1 MNCLTSLTAYV
12 EERGEGLLM
21 WREESKG
28 LVLWDKP
35 VLGEEEK
42 VCEMDRENVK
52 HRYILPL
59 KMRTMIDLGRERGP
73 IGMHMITTATTLD
86 CGSREV
92 GLRRSLRSMLD
103 CIVPTCCVAGF
114 QPRLANLSP
123 DSSSSSDTDSPSSLS
138 SSPSP
143 STNRSLPPSTT
154 TVKGTFFGQRNGRVS
169 FCLQD
174 DSHQRRTSSRRMTTT
189 TTTMSS
195 SFSHPLLL
203 LEFAF
208 PTSYLAKEM
217 QHGLLRIALV
227 EEDSA
232 HRQQPPINGGG
243 GIYEVP
249 VWSMYCNGR
258 KVGYATRRK
267 MTATLTRMQS
277 VSAAGA
283 GVLPPE
289 NDHGTDGI
297 MYLRVCF
304 CCIKYEED

>member
-1 MNCLTSLTAYV
+1 
-12 EERGEGLLM
+12 
-21 WREESKG
+21 
-28 LVLWDKP
+28 
-35 VLGEEEK
+35 
-42 VCEMDRENVK
+42 
-52 HRYILPL
+52 
-59 KMRTMIDLGRERGP
+59 
-73 IGMHMITTATTLD
+73 MHMITTATTVD

-92 GLRRSLRSMLD
+92 GLRRSLQSMLN

-114 QPRLANLSP
+114 EPRPANLSP
-123 DSSSSSDTDSPSSLS
+123 DSSSSTSSSDTDSPSSLS
-138 SSPSP
+138 SSSSSP
-143 STNRSLPPSTT
+143 STNRSLRPSIA

-174 DSHQRRTSSRRMTTT
+174 DSHQRRTPSRRMTTTTT

-227 EEDSA
+227 EEHNA

-267 MTATLTRMQS
+267 MTATDSATLTRMQS
-277 VSAAGA
+277 VSAGA

-289 NDHGTDGI
+289 NDHGIDGI
-297 MYLRVCF
+297 MYLRASF
-304 CCIKYEED
+304 RRIIGSPKSESFHMINPDHGGRSWQELSIFLLRSSS